1 MPEAPSSSAP
11 ERTTPITLGPATC
24 AAERNRASTEGRWP
38 FSRGPRLRVS
48 RSASASSRCRSGTA
62 TVTVPGASGAPSIA
76 VCTGSVLGR
85 FRTEASALRPPAGMC
100 STTSTAAGRSAGS
113 PATRSRSAS
122 TPPAEAPTTTTSR
135 CATGPSSPFPGDN
148 VRPAARHPNAGRH
161 HGGMDA
167 EDFRQIRDA
176 VRDLVREQVVP
187 REEQIEDDDAIPDE
201 LRATAA
207 DMGLFGYAL
216 PEEYGGLGVT
226 MSEDVQLAFEF
237 GYTTPA
243 FRSLFGT
250 NNGIAGQV
258 IARFGNEEQKK
269 KYLPRLAAGELI
281 GSFALTEAEAGSD
294 PAGLRTTARRDG
306 DGWVINGSKRYIT
319 NAPIADVF
327 MVFARTDP
335 EQKGGRGIS
344 SFVVESATPGV
355 SVGPKDTKM
364 GQSGAWT
371 AEVFF
376 DDVHVPGEA
385 LIGEEGR
392 GYAKAL
398 TVLSRGRLHIA
409 ALCVGMAQRVLDE
422 SVAYAASAKQ
432 GGAPIGRFQ
441 LVQAMLA
448 DMHAELLAGRA
459 LMVDVAARYDTGE
472 DTSVGPSSAKLF
484 CTEMVGRAVDRAVQV
499 HGGMGYLRT
508 TPVERFYRDA
518 RLFRLYEGTSEVQR
532 VIVGGALLREAGMSR
547 G

>member
-1 MPEAPSSSAP
+1 MTALS
-11 ERTTPITLGPATC
+11 
-24 AAERNRASTEGRWP
+24 
-38 FSRGPRLRVS
+38 LR
-48 RSASASSRCRSGTA
+48 
-62 TVTVPGASGAPSIA
+62 IW
-76 VCTGSVLGR
+76 
-85 FRTEASALRPPAGMC
+85 
-100 STTSTAAGRSAGS
+100 
-113 PATRSRSAS
+113 TRSTPLSARGR
-122 TPPAEAPTTTTSR
+122 T
-135 CATGPSSPFPGDN
+135 
-148 VRPAARHPNAGRH
+148 RH
-161 HGGMDA
+161 HGRVDA
-167 EDFRQIRDA
+167 EDFRQVRDA
-176 VRDLVREQVVP
+176 VRQLVRESVVP
-187 REEQIEDDDAIPDE
+187 REEQIEDEDRIPDE
-201 LRATAA
+201 LRAQAA

-216 PEEYGGLGVT
+216 PEEHGGLGVT

-258 IARFGNEEQKK
+258 IAKFGSDEQKK
-269 KYLPRLAAGELI
+269 AYLPRLAAGELI

-294 PAGLRTTARRDG
+294 PAGLRTSARRDG
-306 DGWVINGSKRYIT
+306 DGWVSTAASGTSPTRRWPT
-319 NAPIADVF
+319 C
-327 MVFARTDP
+327 
-335 EQKGGRGIS
+335 S
-344 SFVVESATPGV
+344 SSSPAATPTSAAAEASPASSSRPRRPGV
-355 SVGPKDTKM
+355 TVGPQDKKM

-376 DDVHVPGEA
+376 DDVRVPASA

-392 GYAKAL
+392 GYSKAL

-422 SVAYAASAKQ
+422 SVAYAATAQQ

-441 LVQAMLA
+441 LVQGMLA
-448 DMHAELLAGRA
+448 DMHAELLAGRS
-459 LMVDVAARYDTGE
+459 MVREVAARYDSGE

-484 CTEMVGRAVDRAVQV
+484 CTEMVGRAVDAAVQV

-532 VIVGGALLREAGMSR
+532 VIIGGALLREAGMPR

>member
-1 MPEAPSSSAP
+1 
-11 ERTTPITLGPATC
+11 
-24 AAERNRASTEGRWP
+24 
-38 FSRGPRLRVS
+38 
-48 RSASASSRCRSGTA
+48 
-62 TVTVPGASGAPSIA
+62 
-76 VCTGSVLGR
+76 
-85 FRTEASALRPPAGMC
+85 
-100 STTSTAAGRSAGS
+100 
-113 PATRSRSAS
+113 
-122 TPPAEAPTTTTSR
+122 
-135 CATGPSSPFPGDN
+135 
-148 VRPAARHPNAGRH
+148 
-161 HGGMDA
+161 MDA
-167 EDFRQIRDA
+167 EDFRQIKDA
-176 VRDLVREQVVP
+176 VRQLVREGVIP
-187 REEQIEDDDAIPDE
+187 LEERIEDEDRIPDE
-201 LRATAA
+201 LRAQIAE
-207 DMGLFGYAL
+207 MGLFGYAL

-226 MSEDVQLAFEF
+226 MSEDVELAMEF

-250 NNGIAGQV
+250 NNGISGQV
-258 IARFGNEEQKK
+258 IAKFGSDAQKK
-269 KYLPRLAAGELI
+269 KYLPGLSAGELI

-306 DGWVINGSKRYIT
+306 DGWAINGSKRYIT
-319 NAPIADVF
+319 NAPLADLFV
-327 MVFARTDP
+327 VFARSNP
-335 EQKGGRGIS
+335 GEKGGRGIS
-344 SFVVESATPGV
+344 SFVVEASTPGV
-355 SVGPKDTKM
+355 TVGPQDKKM

-376 DDVHVPGEA
+376 DDVRVPDDA

-422 SVAYAASAKQ
+422 SVAYAATAKQ

-448 DMHAELLAGRA
+448 DMHAEVLAGRS
-459 LMVDVAARYDTGE
+459 LVRDVAARYDSGE

-484 CTEMVGRAVDRAVQV
+484 CTEMVGRSVDQAVQV

-532 VIVGGALLREAGMSR
+532 VIIGGALLREAGMPR

>member
-1 MPEAPSSSAP
+1 
-11 ERTTPITLGPATC
+11 
-24 AAERNRASTEGRWP
+24 
-38 FSRGPRLRVS
+38 
-48 RSASASSRCRSGTA
+48 
-62 TVTVPGASGAPSIA
+62 
-76 VCTGSVLGR
+76 
-85 FRTEASALRPPAGMC
+85 
-100 STTSTAAGRSAGS
+100 
-113 PATRSRSAS
+113 
-122 TPPAEAPTTTTSR
+122 
-135 CATGPSSPFPGDN
+135 
-148 VRPAARHPNAGRH
+148 
-161 HGGMDA
+161 MDA

-176 VRDLVREQVVP
+176 VRQLVREEVVP
-187 REEQIEDDDAIPDE
+187 LEERIEDEDRIPDG
-201 LRATAA
+201 LRAQIAA
-207 DMGLFGYAL
+207 MGLFGYAL

-226 MSEDVQLAFEF
+226 MSEDVELAIEF

-250 NNGIAGQV
+250 NNGISGQV
-258 IARFGNEEQKK
+258 IARFGDETQKK
-269 KYLPRLAAGELI
+269 KYLPGLSAGELI

-294 PAGLRTTARRDG
+294 PSALRTSARRDG
-306 DGWVINGSKRYIT
+306 DSWVINGSKRYIT
-319 NAPIADVF
+319 NAPLADLFV
-327 MVFARTDP
+327 VFARTNP
-335 EQKGGRGIS
+335 EEKGGRGIS
-344 SFVVESATPGV
+344 SFVVETSTPGV
-355 SVGPKDTKM
+355 TVGPKDKKM

-376 DDVHVPGEA
+376 DDVHVPAEA

-422 SVAYAASAKQ
+422 SVAYAATAKQ

-448 DMHAELLAGRA
+448 DMHAELLAARS
-459 LMVDVAARYDTGE
+459 MVRDVAARYDTGE

-484 CTEMVGRAVDRAVQV
+484 CTEMVGRAVDKAVQV
-499 HGGMGYLRT
+499 HGGLGYLRT

-518 RLFRLYEGTSEVQR
+518 RLYRLYEGTSEVQR
-532 VIVGGALLREAGMSR
+532 VIIGGALLREAGMPR

>member
-1 MPEAPSSSAP
+1 MQKVCEGRRAAPPGAVAD
-11 ERTTPITLGPATC
+11 GPA
-24 AAERNRASTEGRWP
+24 
-38 FSRGPRLRVS
+38 
-48 RSASASSRCRSGTA
+48 
-62 TVTVPGASGAPSIA
+62 
-76 VCTGSVLGR
+76 
-85 FRTEASALRPPAGMC
+85 
-100 STTSTAAGRSAGS
+100 
-113 PATRSRSAS
+113 
-122 TPPAEAPTTTTSR
+122 
-135 CATGPSSPFPGDN
+135 
-148 VRPAARHPNAGRH
+148 RH
-161 HGGMDA
+161 HDPVDA
-167 EDFRQIRDA
+167 EDFRQVRDA
-176 VRDLVREQVVP
+176 VRQLIRDAVVP
-187 REEQIEDDDAIPDE
+187 REEQIEDEDAIPDI
-201 LRATAA
+201 LRERAA
-207 DMGLFGYAL
+207 EMGLVGYAV
-216 PEEYGGLGVT
+216 PEEDGGRGGRMT
-226 MSEDVQLAFEF
+226 EDVELAFEF

-258 IARFGNEEQKK
+258 IAKFGNEEQKK
-269 KYLPRLAAGELI
+269 KNLPRLAAGELI

-306 DGWVINGSKRYIT
+306 EGWAVNGSKRYIT

-335 EQKGGRGIS
+335 AEKGGRGIS
-344 SFVVESATPGV
+344 SFVVDAATPGV
-355 SVGPKDTKM
+355 TVGPKDKKM

-376 DDVHVPGEA
+376 DDVHVPAEA
-385 LIGEEGR
+385 LVGEEGR
-392 GYAKAL
+392 GYSKAL

-422 SVAYAASAKQ
+422 SVAYAATAKQ

-441 LVQAMLA
+441 LVQGMLA
-448 DMHAELLAGRA
+448 DMHAELLAGRS
-459 LMVDVAARYDTGE
+459 LVGEVATRYDSGE

-499 HGGMGYLRT
+499 HGGLGYLRT

-532 VIVGGALLREAGMSR
+532 VIVGGALLREAGMPR
-547 G
+547 T

>member
-1 MPEAPSSSAP
+1 MS
-11 ERTTPITLGPATC
+11 
-24 AAERNRASTEGRWP
+24 
-38 FSRGPRLRVS
+38 
-48 RSASASSRCRSGTA
+48 
-62 TVTVPGASGAPSIA
+62 
-76 VCTGSVLGR
+76 
-85 FRTEASALRPPAGMC
+85 
-100 STTSTAAGRSAGS
+100 
-113 PATRSRSAS
+113 
-122 TPPAEAPTTTTSR
+122 
-135 CATGPSSPFPGDN
+135 
-148 VRPAARHPNAGRH
+148 
-161 HGGMDA
+161 GMDA
-167 EDFRQIRDA
+167 DVFAQVKDA
-176 VRDLVREQVVP
+176 VRQLVREVVVP
-187 REEQIEDDDAIPDE
+187 LEEEIDLDDRIPEE
-201 LRATAA
+201 LRSAAA

-258 IARFGNEEQKK
+258 IAKFGDEEQKK
-269 KYLPRLAAGELI
+269 AYLPRLAAGELI

-294 PAGLRTTARRDG
+294 PAGLRTTAHRYG
-306 DGWVINGSKRYIT
+306 DDWVVNGAKRYIT
-319 NAPIADVF
+319 NAPIADLFV
-327 MVFARTDP
+327 VFARSDP
-335 EQKGGRGIS
+335 QEKGGRGIS
-344 SFVVESATPGV
+344 TFVVDATAPGV
-355 SVGPKDTKM
+355 TVGPKDKKM

-376 DDVHVPGEA
+376 DDARVGASA

-392 GYAKAL
+392 GYSNAL

-422 SVAYAASAKQ
+422 SVTYAATAKQ

-448 DMHAELLAGRA
+448 ESHAELLAARS
-459 LMVDVAARYDTGE
+459 MVIDVAARYDSGE
-472 DTSVGPSSAKLF
+472 DTSVGPSAAKLF
-484 CTEMVGRAVDRAVQV
+484 CSEMVGRATDRAVQV
-499 HGGMGYLRT
+499 HGGLGYLRT

-518 RLFRLYEGTSEVQR
+518 RLYRLYEGTSEVQK
-532 VIVGGALLREAGMSR
+532 VIIGGALLRAAGMSR

>member
-1 MPEAPSSSAP
+1 
-11 ERTTPITLGPATC
+11 
-24 AAERNRASTEGRWP
+24 
-38 FSRGPRLRVS
+38 
-48 RSASASSRCRSGTA
+48 
-62 TVTVPGASGAPSIA
+62 
-76 VCTGSVLGR
+76 
-85 FRTEASALRPPAGMC
+85 
-100 STTSTAAGRSAGS
+100 
-113 PATRSRSAS
+113 
-122 TPPAEAPTTTTSR
+122 
-135 CATGPSSPFPGDN
+135 
-148 VRPAARHPNAGRH
+148 
-161 HGGMDA
+161 MDA

-176 VRDLVREQVVP
+176 VRQLVREEVVP
-187 REEQIEDDDAIPDE
+187 LEERIEDEDRIPDQ
-201 LRATAA
+201 LRAQIAE
-207 DMGLFGYAL
+207 MGLFGYAL

-226 MSEDVQLAFEF
+226 MSEDVELAIEF

-250 NNGIAGQV
+250 NNGISGQV
-258 IARFGNEEQKK
+258 IARFGDETQKK
-269 KYLPRLAAGELI
+269 KYLPGLSAGELI

-294 PAGLRTTARRDG
+294 PSALRTSARRDG
-306 DGWVINGSKRYIT
+306 DSWVINGSKRYIT
-319 NAPIADVF
+319 NAPLADLFV
-327 MVFARTDP
+327 VFARTNP
-335 EQKGGRGIS
+335 EEKGGRGIS
-344 SFVVESATPGV
+344 SFVVETSTPGV
-355 SVGPKDTKM
+355 TVGPKDKKM

-376 DDVHVPGEA
+376 DDVHVPAEA

-422 SVAYAASAKQ
+422 SVAYAATAKQ

-448 DMHAELLAGRA
+448 DMHAELLAARS
-459 LMVDVAARYDTGE
+459 MVRDVAARYDSGE

-484 CTEMVGRAVDRAVQV
+484 CTEMVGRAVDKAVQV
-499 HGGMGYLRT
+499 HGGLGYLRT

-518 RLFRLYEGTSEVQR
+518 RLYRLYEGTSEVQR
-532 VIVGGALLREAGMSR
+532 VIIGGALLREAGMPR

>member
-1 MPEAPSSSAP
+1 
-11 ERTTPITLGPATC
+11 
-24 AAERNRASTEGRWP
+24 
-38 FSRGPRLRVS
+38 
-48 RSASASSRCRSGTA
+48 
-62 TVTVPGASGAPSIA
+62 
-76 VCTGSVLGR
+76 
-85 FRTEASALRPPAGMC
+85 
-100 STTSTAAGRSAGS
+100 
-113 PATRSRSAS
+113 
-122 TPPAEAPTTTTSR
+122 
-135 CATGPSSPFPGDN
+135 
-148 VRPAARHPNAGRH
+148 
-161 HGGMDA
+161 MDA
-167 EDFRQIRDA
+167 EDFRQVRDA
-176 VRDLVREQVVP
+176 VRRLVRESVVP
-187 REEQIEDDDAIPDE
+187 REEQIEDEDRIPDE
-201 LRATAA
+201 LRGQAA
-207 DMGLFGYAL
+207 EMGLFGYAL
-216 PEEYGGLGVT
+216 PEEHGGLGVT

-258 IARFGNEEQKK
+258 IARFGSDEQKK
-269 KYLPRLAAGELI
+269 RYLPGMAEGSLI

-306 DGWVINGSKRYIT
+306 DEWVLDGGKRYIT
-319 NAPIADVF
+319 NAPLADLFV
-327 MVFARTDP
+327 VFARTDP
-335 EQKGGRGIS
+335 AQQGGRGIS
-344 SFVVESATPGV
+344 SFVVDTTTPGDT
-355 SVGPKDTKM
+355 VGPKDKKM
-364 GQSGAWT
+364 GQAGAWT
-371 AEVFF
+371 AEVWF
-376 DDVHVPGEA
+376 DDVHVPADA

-422 SVAYAASAKQ
+422 SVAYAATAKQ

-448 DMHAELLAGRA
+448 DMHAELLAARS
-459 LMVDVAARYDTGE
+459 MVRDVAERYDSGE

-532 VIVGGALLREAGMSR
+532 LIIGGALLREAGMARS
-547 G
+547 

>member
-1 MPEAPSSSAP
+1 M
-11 ERTTPITLGPATC
+11 
-24 AAERNRASTEGRWP
+24 
-38 FSRGPRLRVS
+38 
-48 RSASASSRCRSGTA
+48 
-62 TVTVPGASGAPSIA
+62 A
-76 VCTGSVLGR
+76 VLVDSD
-85 FRTEASALRPPAGMC
+85 P
-100 STTSTAAGRSAGS
+100 
-113 PATRSRSAS
+113 RSR
-122 TPPAEAPTTTTSR
+122 PAR
-135 CATGPSSPFPGDN
+135 PG
-148 VRPAARHPNAGRH
+148 VQHV
-161 HGGMDA
+161 GMDA
-167 EDFRQIRDA
+167 DVFAQVRDA
-176 VRDLVREQVVP
+176 VRQLVREVVVP
-187 REEQIEDDDAIPDE
+187 REEEIDLDDRIPDE
-201 LRATAA
+201 LRSAAA

-216 PEEYGGLGVT
+216 PEEFGGLGVS

-258 IARFGNEEQKK
+258 IAKFGSEEQRKA
-269 KYLPRLAAGELI
+269 YLPRLAAGELI

-294 PAGLRTTARRDG
+294 PAGLRTTAVRDG
-306 DGWVINGSKRYIT
+306 DGWVVNGGKRYIT
-319 NAPIADVF
+319 NAPIADLFV
-327 MVFARTDP
+327 VFARSDP
-335 EQKGGRGIS
+335 AERGGRGIS
-344 SFVVESATPGV
+344 TFVVDAHAPGV
-355 SVGPKDTKM
+355 TVGPKDKKM

-376 DDVHVPGEA
+376 DDARVGADA

-422 SVAYAASAKQ
+422 SVAYAATAKQ

-448 DMHAELLAGRA
+448 DMHTELLAARS
-459 LMVDVAARYDTGE
+459 MVVEVAARYDSGE
-472 DTSVGPSSAKLF
+472 DTSVGPSAAKLF
-484 CTEMVGRAVDRAVQV
+484 CSEMVGRATDRAVQV
-499 HGGMGYLRT
+499 HGGLGYLRT

-518 RLFRLYEGTSEVQR
+518 RLYRLYEGTSEVQK
-532 VIVGGALLREAGMSR
+532 VIIGGALLRAAGMPR

>member
-1 MPEAPSSSAP
+1 MSTGWPGSWDPP
-11 ERTTPITLGPATC
+11 DTPIA
-24 AAERNRASTEGRWP
+24 
-38 FSRGPRLRVS
+38 
-48 RSASASSRCRSGTA
+48 GT
-62 TVTVPGASGAPSIA
+62 
-76 VCTGSVLGR
+76 
-85 FRTEASALRPPAGMC
+85 
-100 STTSTAAGRSAGS
+100 
-113 PATRSRSAS
+113 
-122 TPPAEAPTTTTSR
+122 
-135 CATGPSSPFPGDN
+135 
-148 VRPAARHPNAGRH
+148 RH
-161 HGGMDA
+161 HVGMDA

-176 VRDLVREQVVP
+176 VRELVREQVVP
-187 REEQIEDDDAIPDE
+187 LEEWIEDEDRIPDE
-201 LRATAA
+201 LRAQAA
-207 DMGLFGYAL
+207 AMGLFGYAL
-216 PEEYGGLGVT
+216 PEEHGGLGVT

-258 IARFGNEEQKK
+258 IARFGSEEQKK
-269 KYLPRLAAGELI
+269 AYLPRLSAGELI

-306 DGWVINGSKRYIT
+306 DDWVINGSKRYIT
-319 NAPIADVF
+319 NAPIADLFV
-327 MVFARTDP
+327 VFARSNP
-335 EQKGGRGIS
+335 AEKGGRGIS
-344 SFVVESATPGV
+344 SFVVETSTPGV
-355 SVGPKDTKM
+355 TVGPKDKKM

-376 DDVHVPGEA
+376 DDVRVRADA

-392 GYAKAL
+392 GYSKAL

-422 SVAYAASAKQ
+422 SVAYAATAKQ

-441 LVQAMLA
+441 LVQAHLA
-448 DMHAELLAGRA
+448 DMHAELLAGRS
-459 LMVDVAARYDTGE
+459 MVVDVAARYDSGE

-499 HGGMGYLRT
+499 HGGLGYLRS

-532 VIVGGALLREAGMSR
+532 VIIGGALLREAGMKKDPPAPHHSQAR
-547 G
+547 GGALQEGR

>member
-1 MPEAPSSSAP
+1 VLSGSS
-11 ERTTPITLGPATC
+11 GPPAV
-24 AAERNRASTEGRWP
+24 ADRAS
-38 FSRGPRLRVS
+38 
-48 RSASASSRCRSGTA
+48 
-62 TVTVPGASGAPSIA
+62 PGHDDG
-76 VCTGSVLGR
+76 V
-85 FRTEASALRPPAGMC
+85 
-100 STTSTAAGRSAGS
+100 
-113 PATRSRSAS
+113 
-122 TPPAEAPTTTTSR
+122 
-135 CATGPSSPFPGDN
+135 
-148 VRPAARHPNAGRH
+148 
-161 HGGMDA
+161 DA
-167 EDFRQIRDA
+167 EDFRHVRNA
-176 VRDLVREQVVP
+176 VRRLVRESVMP
-187 REEQIEDDDAIPDE
+187 REEQIEDEDRIPDE
-201 LRATAA
+201 LRARAA
-207 DMGLFGYAL
+207 EMGLFGYAL
-216 PEEYGGLGVT
+216 PEEHGGLGVT

-258 IARFGNEEQKK
+258 IAKFGSAAQQQR
-269 KYLPRLAAGELI
+269 YLPGMAEGRLI

-306 DGWVINGSKRYIT
+306 DDWVLAGGKRYIT
-319 NAPIADVF
+319 NAPIADLFV
-327 MVFARTDP
+327 VFARTDP
-335 EQKGGRGIS
+335 ASTGGRGIS
-344 SFVVESATPGV
+344 SFVVETSTPGV
-355 SVGPKDTKM
+355 TVGPKDKKM
-364 GQSGAWT
+364 GQAGAWT
-371 AEVFF
+371 AEVWF
-376 DDVHVPGEA
+376 DDVRVPADA

-409 ALCVGMAQRVLDE
+409 ALCVGMAERVLDE
-422 SVAYAASAKQ
+422 SVAYAATAKQ

-448 DMHAELLAGRA
+448 DMHAELLAARS
-459 LMVDVAARYDTGE
+459 MVRDVAERYDSGA

-532 VIVGGALLREAGMSR
+532 LIIGGALLRDAGMAR
-547 G
+547 D

>member
-1 MPEAPSSSAP
+1 M
-11 ERTTPITLGPATC
+11 
-24 AAERNRASTEGRWP
+24 
-38 FSRGPRLRVS
+38 
-48 RSASASSRCRSGTA
+48 
-62 TVTVPGASGAPSIA
+62 
-76 VCTGSVLGR
+76 TGV
-85 FRTEASALRPPAGMC
+85 
-100 STTSTAAGRSAGS
+100 
-113 PATRSRSAS
+113 
-122 TPPAEAPTTTTSR
+122 
-135 CATGPSSPFPGDN
+135 
-148 VRPAARHPNAGRH
+148 
-161 HGGMDA
+161 DA
-167 EDFRQIRDA
+167 EDFRQVRDA
-176 VRDLVREQVVP
+176 VRRLVRGSVVP
-187 REEQIEDDDAIPDE
+187 REEQIETEDRIPDD
-201 LRATAA
+201 LRAQAA
-207 DMGLFGYAL
+207 EMGLFGYAL
-216 PEEYGGLGVT
+216 PEEFGGLGVS
-226 MSEDVQLAFEF
+226 MSEDVQLAVEF

-258 IARFGNEEQKK
+258 IARFGSDEQKRAF
-269 KYLPRLAAGELI
+269 LPGMAEGSLI

-306 DGWVINGSKRYIT
+306 DDWVITGGKRYIT
-319 NAPIADVF
+319 NAPLADLFV
-327 MVFARTDP
+327 VFARTDP
-335 EQKGGRGIS
+335 EQRGGRGIS
-344 SFVVESATPGV
+344 SFVVEASAPGV
-355 SVGPKDTKM
+355 TVGPKDAKM
-364 GQSGAWT
+364 GQAGAWT

-376 DDVHVPGEA
+376 DDVRVPSSA

-422 SVAYAASAKQ
+422 SVAYAATAKQ
-432 GGAPIGRFQ
+432 GGAPIGHFQ

-448 DMHAELLAGRA
+448 DMHAELLAGRS
-459 LMVDVAARYDTGE
+459 LVLDVAARYDSGE

-532 VIVGGALLREAGMSR
+532 IIIGGALLRDAGMPR